1 MNQEDKKR
9 FERYRKGYI
18 PQNEDEIING
28 NNSNT
33 SKNTKIGYIDK
44 IDINK
49 NILITDIISTNKSSK
64 TNKTNS

>member
-18 PQNEDEIING
+18 PQNEDESYSV
-28 NNSNT
+28 NSNST
-33 SKNTKIGYIDK
+33 KNTKIGYIDK

-49 NILITDIISTNKSSK
+49 NVLITDIITTNKS
-64 TNKTNS
+64 NKIIT

>member
-1 MNQEDKKR
+1 MNSEDKKR

-18 PQNEDEIING
+18 PHHDTEG
-28 NNSNT
+28 GNSNTT

-49 NILITDIISTNKSSK
+49 NVFITDIIMGLSLNK
-64 TNKTNS
+64 

>member
-18 PQNEDEIING
+18 PQNEDE
-28 NNSNT
+28 NNSIT
-33 SKNTKIGYIDK
+33 TTKNTKIGYIDK

-49 NILITDIISTNKSSK
+49 NVLITDIITTNKSSK
-64 TNKTNS
+64 TNT

>member
-18 PQNEDEIING
+18 SQNEDEIING
-28 NNSNT
+28 NSSNT

-49 NILITDIISTNKSSK
+49 NILITDIITTNKYSK
-64 TNKTNS
+64 NNT

>member
-1 MNQEDKKR
+1 MNSEDKKR

-18 PQNEDEIING
+18 PHNEDESG
-28 NNSNT
+28 SNTT

-49 NILITDIISTNKSSK
+49 NILITDIITTNKSSK
-64 TNKTNS
+64 LK

>member
-18 PQNEDEIING
+18 PKNEDDNQYGI
-28 NNSNT
+28 SNT
-33 SKNTKIGYIDK
+33 IKNTKIGYIDK

-49 NILITDIISTNKSSK
+49 NILITDIITTNKTSK
-64 TNKTNS
+64 TNT

>member
-9 FERYRKGYI
+9 FERYKKGYI
-18 PQNEDEIING
+18 PQNEDKIINC

-49 NILITDIISTNKSSK
+49 NILITDIITTNKSSK
-64 TNKTNS
+64 SNT

>member
-18 PQNEDEIING
+18 PKNDDDSVGG
-28 NNSNT
+28 NTN

-44 IDINK
+44 IDMNK
-49 NILITDIISTNKSSK
+49 NVLITDIISTNKSSK
-64 TNKTNS
+64 EK

>member
-18 PQNEDEIING
+18 PKNEDESYSM
-28 NNSNT
+28 NSNST
-33 SKNTKIGYIDK
+33 KNTKIGYIDK

-49 NILITDIISTNKSSK
+49 NVLITDIITTNKSTK
-64 TNKTNS
+64 TNT